1 MRYLNKVVLI
11 NSANIRYTELKCN
24 GNIHFVGDQ
33 GSGKSSLLRVFLFF
47 YNARKQKLGISDQMK
62 SFDEFYLSNSNS
74 YIIYEVCRDDEFFCI
89 LLSKESGRACYRF
102 IDGAYE
108 RQWFVDEH
116 NEVTDDISLI
126 KSRIKASKRTLSSQ
140 VDQYNT
146 YLDIIYGNN
155 KSPNYREFRKFNLLE
170 SSSYKNIPLSIQNV
184 YLNNGLSADTIKS
197 AIIDSVED
205 QERLDFDL
213 NVHRK
218 NLSDFEKIYK
228 DISCWGKEDFLA
240 CSSRAVTSFNEL
252 QKIKASLN
260 NTLRELNYSYRLTKE
275 SVPEF
280 YAKIDKANQEKKEL
294 SEAENAEDR
303 DFEQRDRT
311 LNKKI
316 GVLEDNLQKI
326 QEKQAEYEK
335 LDIQTLIHLQNQEEA
350 YKAEKK
356 SLESQKSLLESEFSS
371 LKEKYEHLIER
382 VKQALK
388 EQETEIARR
397 QNLVKEIFLQA
408 QEQLNITRD
417 SELKY
422 VQDSFEKNNKE
433 LQDSI
438 NEKYSERN
446 REQVTLAKTEHTYFL
461 KKELDEVK
469 GEIDRLK
476 NESISLKEQQIKKS
490 KEKNDLEYNRD
501 SAIDKKSTE
510 SERIINAL
518 EQKKFPFNKELET
531 LQALQQ
537 RQKGS
542 LYEWLKQN
550 KPGWEQTIGKIV
562 NEEQVLYNDQLKPR
576 LTTQESS
583 KLFGVEI
590 DLEQLDV
597 CVRTPEMIEADIHN
611 ANQKIADLDEQIK
624 KAHETFEIDKKGIER
639 EFNPK
644 IKDCQALIS
653 ELDTKID
660 LLPGQQNAAQ
670 VKLNDLENKEKS
682 LKEAA
687 IAGIQKII
695 DCLSET
701 IADLGKKQ
709 ITLQEKRD
717 KEKDDIANRYKTSLE
732 ALKYSLSNEESLL
745 NTEFEEKRKNADE
758 AIAKYQTQQKQ
769 ELQDKNADFEAIEK
783 FTEEINGIN
792 DILEKIDKNKVTV
805 SMYWRDKEELFDH
818 KEEWSKE
825 LTSLNQRR
833 VELKESHETNR
844 KQIKEQQEENTSLIQ
859 NLSTDLDKAQKNA
872 KLFEESKEFDD
883 IWLEFNAIDERISNN
898 DCESLLKKIS
908 ANKEKCRET
917 TVSIKKD
924 INKFIGY
931 LSDRNTFAFNLN
943 PREDTDYIDF
953 ALNLKSFIDE
963 SKIEEY
969 RNLSSERYYS
979 ILRSIAQDTG
989 NLTRKKARIDK
1000 VINKINSDFRNKNFA
1015 GVIKKIELRT
1025 TESEDSLMQLLVEIE
1040 MFCNEHRDELF
1051 TGTNMFADDK
1061 KQKSLNRQVYEF
1073 LKRMTTAL
1081 EERFAKSGS
1090 SATLTLADT
1099 FHLEFKV
1106 KENDN
1111 ETKWTTNLAHVGSNG
1126 TDVLVKAMLNIVLI
1140 NVFKEEQAKN
1150 SGDFMVHCM
1159 MDEIGT
1165 LHDSNIKGILDF
1177 ANKRNIYLIHGAPK
1191 NHTVENY
1198 KYIYSLS
1205 KDENYQTRVNTLIEW
1220 EDVQDG
1226 TEVI

>member
-33 GSGKSSLLRVFLFF
+33 GTGKSSLLRVFLFF

-397 QNLVKEIFLQA
+397 QNLVKENFLQA
-408 QEQLNITRD
+408 KEQLNITRD

-446 REQVTLAKTEHTYFL
+446 REQVTLAKTEHTCFL

-510 SERIINAL
+510 SERIINAF

-644 IKDCQALIS
+644 IKDCQAHIF

-687 IAGIQKII
+687 IARIQKII

-701 IADLGKKQ
+701 ISDLGKKQ

-717 KEKDDIANRYKTSLE
+717 KEKDDIEKRYKTSLE
-732 ALKYSLSNEESLL
+732 ALKNSLSNEESLL

-818 KEEWSKE
+818 KEEWNKE

-833 VELKESHETNR
+833 VELKESHETNK
-844 KQIKEQQEENTSLIQ
+844 KQIKTQQDENITLIQ
-859 NLSTDLDKAQKNA
+859 NLSEDLKIAQKNA

-898 DCESLLKKIS
+898 DCERLLKKIS
-908 ANKEKCRET
+908 ANKEKRRET

-963 SKIEEY
+963 NKIEEY

-1000 VINKINSDFRNKNFA
+1000 VINKINGDFRNKNFA

-1051 TGTNMFADDK
+1051 TGTNMFTDDK

-1226 TEVI
+1226 TEAI

>member
-33 GSGKSSLLRVFLFF
+33 GTGKSSLLRVFLFF

-218 NLSDFEKIYK
+218 NLSDFEKNYR
-228 DISCWGKEDFLA
+228 DISCWEKEDFWA
-240 CSSRAVTSFNEL
+240 CANKIVSSYNDF
-252 QKIKASLN
+252 QKIKVYLEN
-260 NTLRELNYSYRLTKE
+260 ILKELNYSYRLAKE
-275 SVPEF
+275 SVPELNI
-280 YAKIDKANQEKKEL
+280 KIERANQEKIDL
-294 SEAENAEDR
+294 SEAEKAEDE
-303 DFEQRDRT
+303 DFEQRDGF
-311 LNKKI
+311 LNRKI
-316 GVLEDNLQKI
+316 GVLENKLQEI
-326 QEKQAEYEK
+326 RGKQAEYEEIN
-335 LDIQTLIHLQNQEEA
+335 IQELIQQQNQEEA
-350 YKAEKK
+350 YKAEKR
-356 SLESQKSLLESEFSS
+356 SLEGQKKLLESEFSS
-371 LKEKYEHLIER
+371 LNEKYERLIEN

-388 EQETEIARR
+388 EQETEIESRR
-397 QNLVKEIFLQA
+397 NQVKANYLHA
-408 QEQLNITRD
+408 KEQKNAYRE
-417 SELKY
+417 SELNR
-422 VQDSFEKNNKE
+422 VQNSFENNNKE
-433 LQDSI
+433 LQKSL
-438 NEKYSERN
+438 NEKKDEWN
-446 REQVTLAKTEHTYFL
+446 REKNNLTRAEHTCFL
-461 KKELDEVK
+461 KKELDGAR
-469 GEIDRLK
+469 GEIERLK
-476 NESISLKEQQIKKS
+476 DELVNVTEQKSKIS
-490 KEKNDLEYNRD
+490 KEKNDLEYDRN
-501 SAIDKKSTE
+501 SAIGKKSTE
-510 SERIINAL
+510 LEKSINAL
-518 EQKKFPFNKELET
+518 EQRKIPFNNDLES
-531 LQALQQ
+531 LQTLQQ

-542 LYEWLKQN
+542 LYEWLEQN
-550 KPGWEQTIGKIV
+550 KPGWEQTIGKVV
-562 NEEQVLYNDQLKPR
+562 NEDQVLYNNLLKPR
-576 LTTQESS
+576 LSSQENSD
-583 KLFGVEI
+583 LFGVEL
-590 DLEQLDV
+590 DLAQLDV
-597 CVRTPEMIEADIHN
+597 CVRTPEMIEADIK
-611 ANQKIADLDEQIK
+611 KIKRNIEDLDDQIK
-624 KAHETFEIDKKGIER
+624 KANEAFEADKKSVER
-639 EFNPK
+639 EYNPR
-644 IKDCQALIS
+644 IKECLSRIS
-653 ELDTKID
+653 ELDININ
-660 LLPGQQNAAQ
+660 LLPGRQNAAQ
-670 VKLNDLENKEKS
+670 VKLNDLEIKEKS
-682 LKEAA
+682 LKDAE
-687 IAGIQKII
+687 IARIQKII
-695 DCLSET
+695 DDLSET
-701 IADLGKKQ
+701 ISVLEAKQ
-709 ITLQEKRD
+709 TSLEDEKN
-717 KEKDDIANRYKTSLE
+717 KEKADIEDGYKTSLKVLE
-732 ALKYSLSNEESLL
+732 DSLSNEDNHL
-745 NTEFEEKRKNADE
+745 NDELAEKRKKADND
-758 AIAKYQTQQKQ
+758 ISKYRTQLNQ
-769 ELQDKNADFEAIEK
+769 ELQDKNADLEAMEK
-783 FTEEINGIN
+783 FAGEINRLNIL
-792 DILEKIDKNKVTV
+792 LEKIEKNKVTV
-805 SMYWRDKEELFDH
+805 SMYWKTKEELFDH
-818 KEEWSKE
+818 EDEWNRN
-825 LTSLNQRR
+825 LTILNQKRT
-833 VELKESHETNR
+833 ELKNSHETNR

-908 ANKEKCRET
+908 ANKAKCRET

-963 SKIEEY
+963 NKIEEY

-1220 EDVQDG
+1220 ENVQDG